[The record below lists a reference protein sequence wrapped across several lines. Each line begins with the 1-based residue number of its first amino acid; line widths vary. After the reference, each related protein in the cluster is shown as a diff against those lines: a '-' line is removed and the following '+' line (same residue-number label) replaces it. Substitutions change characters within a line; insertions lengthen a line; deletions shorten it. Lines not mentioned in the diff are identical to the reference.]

1 MLVYLTKPLKGYAH
15 REGEVINLPS
25 DLATKVVSEGG
36 ALPYIDD
43 DKKSPQFDTLKVSEL
58 SQEVSKAPTKQVSKT
73 KSKNTRK

>member
-43 DKKSPQFDTLKVSEL
+43 DKKSPQFDTL
-58 SQEVSKAPTKQVSKT
+58 
-73 KSKNTRK
+73 